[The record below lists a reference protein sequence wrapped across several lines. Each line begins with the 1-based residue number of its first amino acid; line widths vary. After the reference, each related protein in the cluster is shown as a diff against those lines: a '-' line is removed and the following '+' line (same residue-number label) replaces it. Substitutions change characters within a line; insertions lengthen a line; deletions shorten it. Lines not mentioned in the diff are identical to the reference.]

1 MVIVFVL
8 IIYYVIFLL
17 LIGKKFVDDVYIF
30 YEDYG
35 LDLKIKNFLEKM
47 SICFCLMVCYVRNGW
62 VL

>member
-1 MVIVFVL
+1 M
-8 IIYYVIFLL
+8 YVIFLL

>member
-35 LDLKIKNFLEKM
+35 LDLKIKKFFRKDEYMFLFDGM
-47 SICFCLMVCYVRNGW
+47 LC
-62 VL
+62 